1 MRFMIGVDCEG
12 VACAVG
18 AAGQGL
24 GEPRNADFA
33 RLQATRE
40 ANAAAEALFE
50 AGAQQVIVW
59 DNHGPGVNLHY
70 DMLDPR
76 CDIALGRGFEGR
88 WPSLDDS
95 FSGALLIGYHPMD
108 NTPDGVLAHSFW
120 SKMYQWIRINGVEVG
135 EIEVDAASAGV
146 RGVPVVFVASDEAGA
161 AEAKRFLP
169 WVETVAT
176 KRGFGW
182 NAAISKHPRRACEE
196 IRQGVTRAAKRLGEM
211 KTFTFDKPMTLEV
224 RYKRLED
231 AERVSRGQGGWTR
244 TDPYTVSRQ
253 LNELGNIF

>member
-1 MRFMIGVDCEG
+1 MIGVDCEG

-18 AAGQGL
+18 AAGKGL
-24 GEPRNADFA
+24 GEGRNADFA

-40 ANAAAEALFE
+40 ASAAAEALFE
-50 AGAQQVIVW
+50 AGAEQVIVW
-59 DNHGPGVNLHY
+59 DNHGPGVNLDY
-70 DMLDPR
+70 DRLDRR
-76 CDIALGRGFEGR
+76 CEIALGRGFENR
-88 WPSLDDS
+88 WPSVDEN
-95 FSGALLIGYHPMD
+95 FSGVLLIGYHPMD
-108 NTPDGVLAHSFW
+108 NTPDGVLAHTFW
-120 SKMYQWIRINGVEVG
+120 SSMYQWIKINGVEIGEIAADAAAVG
-135 EIEVDAASAGV
+135 E

-182 NAAISKHPRRACEE
+182 NAAISKHPQRACEE
-196 IRQGVTRAAKRLGEM
+196 IRQGVTRAVKRLGEM
-211 KTFTFDKPMTLEV
+211 KAFTFDAPMTVEI

-231 AERVSRGQGGWTR
+231 AERVSRGQGDWTR

-253 LNELGNIF
+253 VERLGNCF